1 MARILYGVHGSQHGH
16 AIRALTLARRFSEHE
31 FLFVTSEEAAGILR
45 GHYPVE
51 TALNPGT
58 RYKNYALDLPATV
71 KLAAKTFIHRGR
83 ELTRIGKVIER
94 FKPDVCLSDYEYFVP
109 IAAKRA
115 GVPCLSLD
123 HQHVITLCE
132 HDLPGKVWWDLTSTS
147 FSVNNLFSNSTDHLV
162 ISFYQPPLKPGPRR
176 AISPPIHRE
185 KVFEHEATVGDH
197 ILVYQSCSICEN
209 FVPLLKTLGRPVI
222 VYGYG
227 KDATDGNLSF
237 KKFSEDGLLSD
248 MASCNF
254 VICGGGHTLMSEALC
269 YGKPIIS
276 LPVKGA
282 FEQWLNAHYLQKLGY
297 GLHLDMHHL
306 DEAAV
311 AGFESQVEACRER
324 VRAVDFKGNEFAFS
338 LVERF
343 IRQGNLPGVANRR
356 LVR

>member
-16 AIRALTLARRFSEHE
+16 AIRALTLARHFSEHE

-51 TALNPGT
+51 IALNPGT
-58 RYKNYALDLPATV
+58 RYKNYSLDLIETV
-71 KLAAKTFIHRGR
+71 KLGAKTLLQRES
-83 ELTRIGKVIER
+83 ELTRLSKVIER

-115 GVPCLSLD
+115 HVPCLSLD

-132 HDLPGKVWWDLTSTS
+132 HQLPGSVWWDLTSTS
-147 FSVNNLFSNSTDHLV
+147 FSVNKLFSNSTAHLI
-162 ISFYQPPLKPGPRR
+162 ISFYQPPMKPGPQR

-185 KVFEHEATVGDH
+185 KVFEHEASIGDH
-197 ILVYQSCSICEN
+197 ILVYQSCSICDN

-227 KDATDGNLSF
+227 KDETDGNLTF
-237 KKFSEDGLLSD
+237 KSFSEDGLLRD
-248 MASCNF
+248 MASANF
-254 VICGGGHTLMSEALC
+254 VICGGGHTLMSEALY

-276 LPVKGA
+276 LPVRGA

-306 DEAAV
+306 DESAV
-311 AGFESQVEACRER
+311 AGFESQVEACRGR
-324 VRAVDFKGNEFAFS
+324 VRAVDFRGNEFAFMQ
-338 LVERF
+338 VESF
-343 IRQGNLPGVANRR
+343 IRSGRLQDVANP
-356 LVR
+356 

>member
-16 AIRALTLARRFSEHE
+16 AIRALTLARRFPQHE
-31 FLFVTSEEAAGILR
+31 FLFVTSEEAAAILR
-45 GHYPVE
+45 GNYPVE

-71 KLAAKTFIHRGR
+71 KLAARTFLHRGR
-83 ELTRIGKVIER
+83 ELARIGRVMDR
-94 FKPDVCLSDYEYFVP
+94 FQPDVCLSDYEYFVP
-109 IAAKRA
+109 IAARRA
-115 GVPCLSLD
+115 GIACLSLD
-123 HQHVITLCE
+123 HQHVITLGR
-132 HDLPGKVWWDLTSTS
+132 HDLPRSVWWDMASTS

-162 ISFYQPPLKPGPRR
+162 ISFYQPRLEPGPRR

-185 KVFEHEATVGDH
+185 KVFEHEPRVGDH

-227 KDATDGNLSF
+227 RDAIDGNLTF
-237 KKFSEDGLLSD
+237 KSFSEDGLLAD
-248 MASCNF
+248 MAASSF
-254 VICGGGHTLMSEALC
+254 VICGGGHTLMSEALY

-306 DEAAV
+306 DEDAV
-311 AGFESQVEACRER
+311 AGFESRVEACRAR
-324 VRAVDFKGNEFAFS
+324 VQAVDFRGNEIAFGH
-338 LVERF
+338 VEEF
-343 IRQGNLPGVANRR
+343 IRRGRIPDVADA
-356 LVR
+356 

>member
-16 AIRALTLARRFSEHE
+16 AIRALTLARRFPQHE
-31 FLFVTSEEAAGILR
+31 FLFITSEEAAGILR
-45 GHYPVE
+45 GHFRVE

-71 KLAAKTFIHRGR
+71 GVAVKTFARR
-83 ELTRIGKVIER
+83 SSELKRIGRLIES

-132 HDLPGKVWWDLTSTS
+132 HELPRSTWWDLTSTS
-147 FSVNNLFSNSTDHLV
+147 FSVNNLFSNSTAHLV
-162 ISFYQPPLKPGPRR
+162 ISFYQPPLKPGPAR

-185 KVFEHEATVGDH
+185 KVFEHEASVGGH
-197 ILVYQSCSICEN
+197 ILVYQSCSICDR

-227 KDATDGNLSF
+227 RDATDGNLTF
-237 KKFSEDGLLSD
+237 KKFSEDGLLND
-248 MASCNF
+248 MASCDF
-254 VICGGGHTLMSEALC
+254 VICGGGHTLMSEALY

-297 GLHLDMHHL
+297 GLHLDMHNL

-324 VRAVDFKGNEFAFS
+324 VKAVDFRGNELAFGM
-338 LVERF
+338 VGRF
-343 IRQGNLPGVANRR
+343 IASGSLPDIANR
-356 LVR
+356 

>member
-16 AIRALTLARRFSEHE
+16 AIRALTLARAFPAHE

-45 GHYPVE
+45 RHYPVE
-51 TALNPGT
+51 AALNPGT
-58 RYKNYALDLPATV
+58 RYKNYALDMPATV
-71 KLAAKTFIHRGR
+71 KLAAKTFLHRGR
-83 ELTRIGKVIER
+83 ELARMARLIER

-109 IAAKRA
+109 IAARRA

-123 HQHVITLCE
+123 HQHVITLCR
-132 HDLPGKVWWDLTSTS
+132 HDLPASAWWDMASTS

-162 ISFYQPPLKPGPRR
+162 ISFYQPPLKTGPRR
-176 AISPPIHRE
+176 VISPPIHRE
-185 KVFEHEATVGDH
+185 KVFEHQPGVGDH
-197 ILVYQSCSICEN
+197 ILVYQSCSICDD
-209 FVPLLKTLGRPVI
+209 FVPLLRTLGRPAI

-227 KDATDGNLSF
+227 RDARDGNLTF
-237 KKFSEDGLLSD
+237 KSFSEDGLLAD
-248 MASCNF
+248 MAACNF
-254 VICGGGHTLMSEALC
+254 VICGGGHTLMSEALY

-311 AGFESQVEACRER
+311 AGFESKVEACRER
-324 VRAVDFKGNEFAFS
+324 VRATDFRGNEFAFGV
-338 LVERF
+338 VEAF
-343 IRQGNLPGVANRR
+343 IRSGRIPDVANT
-356 LVR
+356 

>member
-16 AIRALTLARRFSEHE
+16 AIRALTLARAFPQHE

-45 GHYPVE
+45 HDHRVE
-51 TALNPGT
+51 IFLNPGT

-71 KLAAKTFIHRGR
+71 ALAIKTFARRGS
-83 ELTRIGKVIER
+83 ELSRLSRLIDS

-109 IAAKRA
+109 IAARRA
-115 GVPCLSLD
+115 QVPCLSLD

-132 HDLPGKVWWDLTSTS
+132 HDLPRSVWWDLTSTS
-147 FSVNNLFSNSTDHLV
+147 FSVNNLFSGSTAHLI
-162 ISFYQPPLKPGPRR
+162 ISFYQPRLKPGPQR

-185 KVFEHEATVGDH
+185 KVFEHEPSTGDH
-197 ILVYQSCSICEN
+197 ILVYQSCSICDR

-227 KDATDGNLSF
+227 RDAVDGNLTF
-237 KKFSEDGLLSD
+237 KKFSEDGLLAD

-254 VICGGGHTLMSEALC
+254 VICGGGHTLMSEALY

-297 GLHLDMHHL
+297 GLHLDMHNL

-311 AGFESQVEACRER
+311 AGFESKVEACREK
-324 VRAVDFKGNEFAFS
+324 VRAVDFRGNEFAFAQ
-338 LVERF
+338 VERF
-343 IRQGNLPGVANRR
+343 VGSAKLPDVANT
-356 LVR
+356 